1 MDMTRNKI
9 EVLRGENMDTEVM
22 IRELRRLS
30 EIHKDDRV
38 DTFATNWS
46 LLCSDVA
53 NRLEELLEYK
63 RMYEDLCK

>member
-1 MDMTRNKI
+1 
-9 EVLRGENMDTEVM
+9 MDTEKM

-30 EIHKDDRV
+30 EKHKGDRV

-46 LLCSDVA
+46 ALCRDVA
-53 NRLEELLEYK
+53 DRLEELLEYK